1 MNPLKKIIPLVCL
14 IISAGALAGCQKNNA
29 GNDVYTED
37 GKLKISMRNL
47 YFESWAGGD
56 VYTDTIQDKFK
67 VAITPSTYSY
77 NDWTSQVSA
86 AVNAGNLTDVF
97 QFNITQFNFAN
108 SYKFWAEGQVIKA
121 LPDDLSA
128 WPNLKSLI
136 DNTTDIDSLKIDGHL
151 YGLPI
156 AKNIAEPKVNYSP
169 FTYVY
174 RRDWAK
180 KWGVYQDNDVY
191 TWDQFTNLIN
201 TFNTKLNPTG
211 NADKYAMADVE
222 WGFPSLTNFYKQVP
236 HCFAF
241 DETAKKYVGNF
252 ATDAYVQGM
261 DLAKQYV
268 DSKIYGYDQYNAT
281 EGGARKAYE
290 SNNCGVFYENL
301 SLANYQAIRA
311 ALSTANTIDAN
322 FKVDDAAAI
331 MKVKGPDG
339 KFALEGTDNW
349 FSMSLFNYD
358 ISDTKMKKILD
369 LLDYLLSEEGTK
381 LAVYGKAGY
390 DYTEDG
396 DGGITLTEN
405 GWPIG
410 DDGKY
415 VAKTNGAKYLRY
427 VATLGSDYAVNDPLT
442 DKAAYAV
449 VSSWD
454 KEMSE
459 AAAAST
465 LRVLKENP
473 EVMWLSTKLKD
484 TYEGAL
490 LENANDEVVRY
501 CYGKDNKAAY
511 LSSVTG
517 GQWPGVLTEVN
528 KKLGYII

>member
-1 MNPLKKIIPLVCL
+1 
-14 IISAGALAGCQKNNA
+14 
-29 GNDVYTED
+29 
-37 GKLKISMRNL
+37 
-47 YFESWAGGD
+47 
-56 VYTDTIQDKFK
+56 
-67 VAITPSTYSY
+67 
-77 NDWTSQVSA
+77 VSA

-97 QFNITQFNFAN
+97 QFNVTQFNFAN
-108 SYKFWAEGQVIKA
+108 SYKFWAEGQVTKA

-128 WPNLKSLI
+128 WPNVKSLV

-180 KWGVYQDNDVY
+180 TWGVYQDNDVY
-191 TWDQFTNLIN
+191 TWDQFTKLVA

-252 ATDAYVQGM
+252 ATDGYVQGM
-261 DLAKQYV
+261 DLAKKYV
-268 DSKIYGYDQYNAT
+268 DSKVYGYDQYNAT

-290 SNNCGVFYENL
+290 SNKCGIFYENL
-301 SLANYQAIRA
+301 SLSNYQAIRA
-311 ALSTANTIDAN
+311 ALSTANTLDAN
-322 FKVDDAAAI
+322 FQVDDAAAI

-339 KFALEGTDNW
+339 KYALEGTDNW

-369 LLDYLLSEEGTK
+369 LLDYLLGEEGTK

-390 DYTEDG
+390 DYTEDS
-396 DGGITLTEN
+396 DGGITLSDN

-427 VATLGSDYAVNDPLT
+427 VATLGSD
-442 DKAAYAV
+442 
-449 VSSWD
+449 
-454 KEMSE
+454 
-459 AAAAST
+459 
-465 LRVLKENP
+465 
-473 EVMWLSTKLKD
+473 
-484 TYEGAL
+484 
-490 LENANDEVVRY
+490 
-501 CYGKDNKAAY
+501 
-511 LSSVTG
+511 
-517 GQWPGVLTEVN
+517 
-528 KKLGYII
+528 